1 MNYTRAELLVLK
13 MFLVKALYF
22 IISFF
27 HIFYLEKEQ
36 CCIEM
41 VYTTNKTSQVFVLNR
56 NSSLSEPLCTDACIY
71 SKLDDRNGGDEYCF
85 QLRSPPNISPSQ
97 CTTNI
102 EPSLIFIELFRT
114 ETMTQST
121 TYKASKRYIRTK
133 KRFLTRTRQSPRSNM
148 QSN

>member
-56 NSSLSEPLCTDACIY
+56 NSSLSEALGTDACIF
-71 SKLDDRNGGDEYCF
+71 SSFFHTGGKY
-85 QLRSPPNISPSQ
+85 
-97 CTTNI
+97 
-102 EPSLIFIELFRT
+102 
-114 ETMTQST
+114 
-121 TYKASKRYIRTK
+121 
-133 KRFLTRTRQSPRSNM
+133 FL
-148 QSN
+148 